1 MLKITA
7 AQISEDLL
15 LFLKNNIID
24 VSVDVAPTT
33 PLKSIGVDSF
43 SVIELVLFLER
54 KYSIKIQEKDMIAEN
69 FMSIEA
75 LTKCAI
81 RYI

>member
-1 MLKITA
+1 MSNITEK
-7 AQISEDLL
+7 QIGNDLIVFVKDNIVDKTVDL
-15 LFLKNNIID
+15 MPDTLLKN
-24 VSVDVAPTT
+24 
-33 PLKSIGVDSF
+33 IGVDSF

-54 KYSIKIQEKDMIAEN
+54 KYGIQIQEKDMLAEN
-69 FMSIEA
+69 FISIKA